1 MSKPQ
6 VAPSEL
12 ADVLADYLDATSV
25 LAIVHVDRDGMII
38 SANGTLERL
47 AGRSLAGRS
56 VRELVRVEQHP
67 VLARMLESTDSR
79 WHRATLGLVPDR
91 RGIPVDF
98 AIACRPL
105 GPGRLLIAEPLGATI
120 VNEQVLSLNAELAA
134 AQRRISRQ
142 NTELAHHNDALREL
156 DRLKDALLANVSHDL
171 RTPLT
176 AILGYA
182 ELLRRR
188 GGLSD
193 QQAKG
198 VDVIER
204 NARRLLRLVSDLLLL
219 AQVRAGELR
228 LQREAV
234 DLSQLAAEAVESA
247 RPLAD
252 HAELTIELHAA
263 PHGPVIDAD
272 ALRLG
277 QLLDNLVANAIKFT
291 PAGGTITVRVRS
303 GAGTATL
310 EVQDTGP
317 GLPQDERDSLFEA
330 FVRGS
335 TAEAPGTGLGL
346 TIVRA
351 VAAAHG
357 ATIDVHSEPGHGA
370 RFTVTFRTDRSAP
383 PG

>member
-1 MSKPQ
+1 VSDPR

-25 LAIVHVDRDGMII
+25 LAVVHVDADGMVTDTN
-38 SANGTLERL
+38 AAVERL
-47 AGRSLAGRS
+47 AGRSLAGRPA
-56 VRELVRVEQHP
+56 RELVRVEQQP
-67 VLARMLESTDSR
+67 VLARLLEATDGR
-79 WHRATLGLVPDR
+79 WHRATLGLFPDR
-91 RGIPVDF
+91 RGIPIDF
-98 AIACRPL
+98 AVSCRPL
-105 GPGRLLIAEPLGATI
+105 GPGRLLIAEPLGATA

-142 NTELAHHNDALREL
+142 NTELARHNDALREL

-188 GGLSD
+188 GGLND

-198 VDVIER
+198 VAVIER

-219 AQVRAGELR
+219 AQVRAGALR
-228 LQREAV
+228 LQRESV

-252 HAELTIELHAA
+252 HAAVTLELDAA
-263 PHGPVIDAD
+263 PHGPVVDAD
-272 ALRLG
+272 PLRLG
-277 QLLDNLVANAIKFT
+277 QLLDNLVDNAIKFT

-303 GAGTATL
+303 GAGTAML

-317 GLPQDERDSLFEA
+317 GLPDDERESLFEA
-330 FVRGS
+330 FARGS
-335 TAEAPGTGLGL
+335 TADAPGTGLGL

-357 ATIDVHSEPGHGA
+357 ATIDLDSEPGHGA
-370 RFTVTFRTDRSAP
+370 RFTVTLRTDRP
-383 PG
+383 PPPD